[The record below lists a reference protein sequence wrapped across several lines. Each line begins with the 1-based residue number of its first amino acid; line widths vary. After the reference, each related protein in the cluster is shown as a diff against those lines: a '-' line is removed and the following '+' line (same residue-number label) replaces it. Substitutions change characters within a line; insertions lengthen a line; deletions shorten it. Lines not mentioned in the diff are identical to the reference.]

1 MTDRYVCIHGHFY
14 QPPRESPWLEA
25 IEIQDSAFP
34 YHDWN
39 ERISAE
45 CYAANAVS
53 RIWDTEGRIDRLV
66 NNVLP
71 AAYHPDH
78 YLPFSVPGLGV
89 LILLIFLVLVG
100 MASAGFAGRLLVRL
114 GEALVARMPVV
125 RGIYSATKQ
134 IFETVLAQQ
143 SDAFREVV
151 LVEFPRKEV
160 WSIAFITGTT
170 KGEVQ
175 RLTAEDVVNVFVP
188 TTPNPTSGYLMF
200 VPRSQLV
207 PLEMSVEEGLKM
219 VVSGGLVTPPDRP
232 SDPSV
237 TTA

>member
-1 MTDRYVCIHGHFY
+1 VSDHNTRAGGNKPGKWAFHLTLGARLKAYLFTGILMTAPISITFY
-14 QPPRESPWLEA
+14 LAWLV
-25 IEIQDSAFP
+25 ID
-34 YHDWN
+34 
-39 ERISAE
+39 
-45 CYAANAVS
+45 
-53 RIWDTEGRIDRLV
+53 GIDRLV

>member
-1 MTDRYVCIHGHFY
+1 MTERNTRPGADKTGKWALHLTLGARLKAYLFTGILVTAPISITFY
-14 QPPRESPWLEA
+14 LAWLV
-25 IEIQDSAFP
+25 ID
-34 YHDWN
+34 
-39 ERISAE
+39 
-45 CYAANAVS
+45 
-53 RIWDTEGRIDRLV
+53 GIDRLV
-66 NNVLP
+66 NGVLP
-71 AAYHPDH
+71 ATYHPDH
-78 YLPFSVPGLGV
+78 YLPFSVPGLGL
-89 LILLIFLVLVG
+89 LILLVFLVLVG
-100 MASAGFAGRLLVRL
+100 MASAGFAGRLLVRV

-151 LVEFPRKEV
+151 LVEFPRKET

-175 RLTAEDVVNVFVP
+175 RLTDEEVVNVFVP

-207 PLEMSVEEGLKM
+207 PLSMSVEEGLKM
-219 VVSGGLVTPPDRP
+219 VVSGGLVTPLEREADAPQ
-232 SDPSV
+232 SS
-237 TTA
+237 

>member
-1 MTDRYVCIHGHFY
+1 MTLGARLKAYLFTGILVTAPISITFY
-14 QPPRESPWLEA
+14 LAWLV
-25 IEIQDSAFP
+25 ID
-34 YHDWN
+34 
-39 ERISAE
+39 
-45 CYAANAVS
+45 
-53 RIWDTEGRIDRLV
+53 GIDRLV
-66 NNVLP
+66 DGVLP
-71 AAYHPDH
+71 ATYHPDH
-78 YLPFSVPGLGV
+78 YLPFSVPGLGL
-89 LILLIFLVLVG
+89 LILLVFLVLVG
-100 MASAGFAGRLLVRL
+100 MTSAGFAGRLLVRL

-151 LVEFPRKEV
+151 LVEFPRKET

-175 RLTAEDVVNVFVP
+175 RLTDEEVVNVFVP

-207 PLEMSVEEGLKM
+207 PLSMSVEEGLKM
-219 VVSGGLVTPPDRP
+219 VVSGGLVTPPDREMGN
-232 SDPSV
+232 
-237 TTA
+237 